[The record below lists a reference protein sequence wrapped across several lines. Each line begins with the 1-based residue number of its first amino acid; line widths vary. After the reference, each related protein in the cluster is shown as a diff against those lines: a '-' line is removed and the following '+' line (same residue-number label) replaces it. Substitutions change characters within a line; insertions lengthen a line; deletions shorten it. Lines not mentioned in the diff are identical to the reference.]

1 MVAHRIVGGEL
12 SDYAVGCGII
22 KKMAKPNYPMDQA
35 MAATLHDAAVTQ
47 AEPGLAETALTT
59 EPRAAAALA
68 PALGRLDGSQALG
81 TALGSMT
88 RYTLGDLLGRGGMGE
103 VLSAD
108 DHNLDRR
115 VALKRMRGQR
125 SAADAAR
132 FLREAKIQARLD
144 HPAIVPIYEIG
155 YDTDGAPFFSMK
167 QLTGQALDQVLRQ
180 PVLDGKLLRKFVDV
194 CLAVDFAH
202 QRGVVHRDLKPS
214 NIMLGDFGEVYVL
227 DWGIARLLD
236 GGDPLATTGELEWGQ
251 SDVEAAFAVAAAA
264 AAQAEAT
271 PTQLTATGALVGTPG
286 YMAPEQLT
294 GVPASMASDAY
305 ALGCILFELLAGEPL
320 HPMGTAALTHTL
332 VGDDRDPSLRAP
344 HREIAPELA
353 SLCVAMTQ
361 SNPALRPSARTIA
374 ESLQHFLDGDRD
386 LKTRQMLA
394 AQMVAEAQAH
404 VLDGSGEA
412 RAAAMRKAARA
423 ISLNP
428 DSTDATAVIAALLQ
442 PPMGPEMQRT
452 SERSKRGQLPA
463 QIKASV
469 EQLEQVEI
477 GNQTRSALLA
487 CFPYLMVLPVLAWQ
501 GVTDWLWFAMLS
513 ATATLQA
520 VFAVYFLRHPTVRPV
535 WPPIV
540 VNMLFIGLSA
550 RMFGPW
556 LLMPTLAVGIIS
568 GLSAFPP
575 LLDRPWLVTGSVIV
589 GAVTPIAL
597 EALGVLAPTWQFFDG
612 GLASRSGVLQLGG
625 TSTLVLV
632 ITFNAVMILITGMY
646 SRAIAL
652 QRRRAVEA
660 LEYQSWHLRQ
670 MLPTVANAHERGQV
684 ATAGCNLKSR

>member
-1 MVAHRIVGGEL
+1 MLAHKIVGGEF
-12 SDYAVGCGII
+12 SDYAVGCGTII
-22 KKMAKPNYPMDQA
+22 EMAKPYIPMDQA
-35 MAATLHDAAVTQ
+35 MAATMHDAAVTQ
-47 AEPGLAETALTT
+47 AEPGLAETAMTT
-59 EPRAAAALA
+59 APHAASAALA
-68 PALGRLDGSQALG
+68 PALDRLDGSQALG
-81 TALGSMT
+81 SALGSIR
-88 RYTLGDLLGRGGMGE
+88 RYTLGELLGRGGMGE

-155 YDTDGAPFFSMK
+155 YDADGAPFFSMK

-251 SDVEAAFAVAAAA
+251 SDVEAAFAAAAA
-264 AAQAEAT
+264 RAEAT

-294 GVPASMASDAY
+294 GVPASTASDAY

-320 HPMGTAALTHTL
+320 HPMGPAALTHTL
-332 VGDDRDPSLRAP
+332 VGDDRDPLLRAP
-344 HREIAPELA
+344 QREIAPELA

-361 SNPALRPSARTIA
+361 SEPALRPSARLIA
-374 ESLQHFLDGDRD
+374 ERLQHFLDGDRD
-386 LKTRQMLA
+386 LKTRQLLA
-394 AQMVAEAQAH
+394 AQMVTEAQAH

-442 PPMGPEMQRT
+442 PPKGA
-452 SERSKRGQLPA
+452 LPA
-463 QIKASV
+463 QLKASV
-469 EQLEQVEI
+469 ERLEQVEI
-477 GNQTRSALLA
+477 SSQTRSALLA
-487 CFPYLMVLPVLAWQ
+487 CLPYLMVLPVLAWQ

-520 VFAVYFLRHPTVRPV
+520 GFAVYFLRNPSARPV
-535 WPPIV
+535 WSPII

-589 GAVTPIAL
+589 GAVTPIVL

-670 MLPTVANAHERGQV
+670 MLPTVANAHERGHI
-684 ATAGCNLKSR
+684 AAAGCALKSR

>member
-1 MVAHRIVGGEL
+1 MRGEF
-12 SDYAVGCGII
+12 SDYAVCCGTIVQ
-22 KKMAKPNYPMDQA
+22 MAKPSFPLEQA
-35 MAATLHDAAVTQ
+35 MAATQHDAAATQ
-47 AEPGLAETALTT
+47 AEPGLAETAMTT
-59 EPRAAAALA
+59 APRAAAVL
-68 PALGRLDGSQALG
+68 ALGSLDGSH
-81 TALGSMT
+81 ALGSALGSIN

-115 VALKRMRGQR
+115 VALKRMREQR

-251 SDVEAAFAVAAAA
+251 SDVEAAFAAAAVA

-286 YMAPEQLT
+286 FMAPEQLT
-294 GVPASMASDAY
+294 GLPASTASDAY

-320 HPMGTAALTHTL
+320 HPMGAAALTHTL
-332 VGDDRDPSLRAP
+332 VGDDRDPLLRAP
-344 HREIAPELA
+344 QREIAPELA

-361 SNPALRPSARTIA
+361 SEPAKRPSARNIA

-386 LKTRQMLA
+386 LKTRQLLA

-404 VLDGSGEA
+404 LLDGGGEA

-428 DSTDATAVIAALLQ
+428 DSTDATAVIASLLQ
-442 PPMGPEMQRT
+442 PPKGP
-452 SERSKRGQLPA
+452 LPA
-463 QIKASV
+463 QLKASV
-469 EQLEQVEI
+469 ERLEEVEI
-477 GNQTRSALLA
+477 GNQTRGALLA
-487 CFPYLMVLPVLAWQ
+487 CLPYLMVLPVLLWQ
-501 GVTDWLWFAMLS
+501 GVTDWWWFALFS
-513 ATATLQA
+513 ATASLQA
-520 VFAVYFLRHPTVRPV
+520 VFAVYFLRNPSARPV
-535 WPPIV
+535 WAPII
-540 VNMLFIGLSA
+540 VNMLFIALSA

-556 LLMPTLAVGIIS
+556 MLMPTLAVGIIS

-575 LLDRPWLVTGSVIV
+575 LMDRPWLVSGSVIV
-589 GAVTPIAL
+589 GAMTPIVL
-597 EALGVLAPTWQFFDG
+597 EALGVLAPTWQFFDN

-632 ITFNAVMILITGMY
+632 ITFNVVMILITGMY
-646 SRAIAL
+646 SRAIAR

-670 MLPTVANAHERGQV
+670 MLPTVANAHERGHV
-684 ATAGCNLKSR
+684 AAAGCELICR

>member
-1 MVAHRIVGGEL
+1 MALANVPRKIVGGEF
-12 SDYAVGCGII
+12 SDNRVSRGII
-22 KKMAKPNYPMDQA
+22 THMAKPSMPRDQA
-35 MAATLHDAAVTQ
+35 MAATLRDAAVTQ
-47 AEPGLAETALTT
+47 ADPGLAETAVTT
-59 EPRAAAALA
+59 APRAAAAGLDGRL
-68 PALGRLDGSQALG
+68 ALGEARATMS
-81 TALGSMT
+81 

-103 VLSAD
+103 VHSAD

-155 YDTDGAPFFSMK
+155 YDADGAPFFSMK
-167 QLTGQALDQVLRQ
+167 QLTGQALDAVLRQ
-180 PVLDGKLLRKFVDV
+180 PVLDGKLLRKFVDI

-236 GGDPLATTGELEWGQ
+236 GTDPLATTGELEWGQ
-251 SDVEAAFAVAAAA
+251 SDVEAAFAAAAR
-264 AAQAEAT
+264 AEAT

-286 YMAPEQLT
+286 FMAPEQLL
-294 GVPASMASDAY
+294 GVPASTASDAY

-320 HPMGTAALTHTL
+320 HPLGTAALSHTL
-332 VGDDRDPSLRAP
+332 VGDDCDPAVRAP
-344 HREIAPELA
+344 QREIAPELA
-353 SLCVAMTQ
+353 SLCVAMTHRE
-361 SNPALRPSARTIA
+361 PATRPSARVIA
-374 ESLQHFLDGDRD
+374 ERLQDFLDGDRD
-386 LKTRQMLA
+386 LKTRHALA

-404 VLDGSGEA
+404 VLEGTGEA

-428 DSTDATAVIAALLQ
+428 DATDATAVIATLLQ
-442 PPMGPEMQRT
+442 PPQGALPP
-452 SERSKRGQLPA
+452 QL
-463 QIKASV
+463 KASV
-469 EQLEQVEI
+469 ERLEQVEI
-477 GNQTRSALLA
+477 GNQTRGALLA
-487 CFPYLMVLPVLAWQ
+487 CLPYLMVLPVLLWQ
-501 GVTDWLWFAMLS
+501 GVTDWSWFALLS
-513 ATATLQA
+513 GTATLQA
-520 VFAVYFLRHPTVRPV
+520 VFAVYFLRNPAARPV
-535 WPPIV
+535 WAPII

-550 RMFGPW
+550 RIFGPW

-575 LLDRPWLVTGSVIV
+575 LMDRPWLVSGSVLV
-589 GAVTPIAL
+589 GAATPIVL

-612 GLASRSGVLQLGG
+612 GVALRSGVLQLGG
-625 TSTLVLV
+625 TSTLVLI
-632 ITFNAVMILITGMY
+632 ITLNVVMILITGMY
-646 SRAIAL
+646 SRAIAR

-684 ATAGCNLKSR
+684 PAAGCELICG